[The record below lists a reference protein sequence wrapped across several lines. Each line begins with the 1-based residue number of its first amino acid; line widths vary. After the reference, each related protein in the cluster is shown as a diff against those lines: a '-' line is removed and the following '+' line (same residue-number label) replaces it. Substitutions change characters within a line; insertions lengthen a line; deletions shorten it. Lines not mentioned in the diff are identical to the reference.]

1 MADNKVKYTYTDE
14 MTGKSWRNENKA
26 SQTDPDFKGLLCTV
40 EDVAKVTSIG
50 PDGKKKIEWD
60 RIPGERKKAIS
71 IWNND
76 GVLNIKVAR
85 RDKKEELFQSNKD
98 DDFPF

>member
-1 MADNKVKYTYTDE
+1 MADTVKYKYTNE
-14 MTGKSWRNENKA
+14 LTGKSWRNENKA

-40 EDVAKVTSIG
+40 EDVAKVTSKG

-60 RIPGERKKAIS
+60 RIPGERKKSVS

-76 GVLNIKVAR
+76 GTLNVTIAR
-85 RDKKEELFQSNKD
+85 REKKDELFSSSSKD

>member
-14 MTGKSWRNENKA
+14 LTGKTWKNENRS
-26 SQTDPDFKGLLCTV
+26 SQSDPDFKGLLCTV
-40 EDVAKVTSIG
+40 EDVSKVTTGSG
-50 PDGKKKIEWD
+50 RDKKIEWD

-76 GVLNIKVAR
+76 GVLNIKIAR
-85 RDKKEELFQSNKD
+85 RDKKEELFQSKKD